1 MTDKKRLSK
10 EEINRNKQARLRA
23 RLDLVAHRMGL
34 LSWGDFGKKFSQK
47 ILELEK
53 GKASERQVNGAIKF
67 LMLRAMKQIPEGTS
81 KVDTE
86 LQEVADSAPRI
97 RENW

>member
-1 MTDKKRLSK
+1 MTEKKKPSK
-10 EEINRNKQARLRA
+10 EEINRNKQTRLRA
-23 RLDLVAHRMGL
+23 RLDLVARRMGL
-34 LSWGDFGKKFSQK
+34 TSWGDFGKKFSQK